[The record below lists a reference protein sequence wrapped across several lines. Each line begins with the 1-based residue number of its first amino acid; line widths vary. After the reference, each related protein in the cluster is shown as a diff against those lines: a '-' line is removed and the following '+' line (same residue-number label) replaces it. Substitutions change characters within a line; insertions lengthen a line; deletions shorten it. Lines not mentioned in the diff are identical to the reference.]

1 MRIVLL
7 VKQQQL
13 TAFHVCQILKDNYN
27 KEVVYVIQ
35 VILMFFRTMLRV
47 FRRFVKLAII
57 RAKLV
62 YLPRN
67 FVRHVNLIQ
76 TDNIVLWLVVYAKQD
91 ILMHVYLF
99 VSSVV
104 INAMIVQE
112 INIIAKVV
120 CLTQKEI

>member
-1 MRIVLL
+1 
-7 VKQQQL
+7 
-13 TAFHVCQILKDNYN
+13 
-27 KEVVYVIQ
+27 
-35 VILMFFRTMLRV
+35 MFFRAMLQV
-47 FRRFVKLAII
+47 FRRYVKLAII

-91 ILMHVYLF
+91 ILTHVYLF

-112 INIIAKVV
+112 INIIARVV

>member
-1 MRIVLL
+1 
-7 VKQQQL
+7 
-13 TAFHVCQILKDNYN
+13 
-27 KEVVYVIQ
+27 
-35 VILMFFRTMLRV
+35 MFFRTMLRV

-62 YLPRN
+62 YLPHN

-91 ILMHVYLF
+91 ILMQVYLF

-112 INIIAKVV
+112 INIIARVV

>member
-1 MRIVLL
+1 
-7 VKQQQL
+7 
-13 TAFHVCQILKDNYN
+13 
-27 KEVVYVIQ
+27 
-35 VILMFFRTMLRV
+35 MFFRTMLRV